1 MEEKLSREK
10 LLARLSE
17 LDIRRAELSVRRR
30 GGLNREEN
38 AEMKLVCAHMRE
50 VQRALS
56 ALRTEDWRDSTSGQF
71 CFEFKKTAKRMLDRE
86 TYEMLVQETVRI
98 LRRNH
103 HPLHA
108 YNPKNYE

>member
-1 MEEKLSREK
+1 MEQKLSREQ
-10 LLARLSE
+10 LLTRLSE
-17 LDIRRAELSVRRR
+17 LDIRRAQLSARVR

-56 ALRTEDWRDSTSGQF
+56 ALRTEDWQNDKSGQF
-71 CFEFKKTAKRMLDRE
+71 CFAFKRQAKLLLDRD
-86 TYEMLVQETVRI
+86 TYDMLVQETVRV
-98 LRRNH
+98 LKRKHN
-103 HPLHA
+103 PLHA